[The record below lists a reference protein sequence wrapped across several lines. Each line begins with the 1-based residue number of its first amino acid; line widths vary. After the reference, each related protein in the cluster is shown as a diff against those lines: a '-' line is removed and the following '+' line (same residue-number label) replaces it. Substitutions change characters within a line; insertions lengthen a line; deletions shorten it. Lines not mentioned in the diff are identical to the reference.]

1 MTGQQNHDSLSVTV
15 VSPEGDVTDRL
26 TFPTRESVSIGRST
40 ESDVPLDVF
49 GKKVSRCHAVLLHD
63 GAGWEYY
70 NLGVNGTFSNGK
82 RIDTLTISA
91 PTVVRLGKT
100 GPILQFRVGASLAD
114 ESTDDDSQSVLADS
128 DSDLSDDDEVSEWIR
143 RIKSGDDDAAQL
155 IWNRY
160 ADEIVEVARRS
171 LGDASRRVS
180 DEEDVAMLAMKSLLA
195 GISSGRFPE
204 LDNREQLWRLLMVI
218 TTRKAAAVI
227 EHDSRQK
234 RGGGLVRGDSAVGF
248 SLESSDPSLLAG
260 FDRFPSEK
268 PAPDLAALMADE
280 THRLIASLPD
290 ATAQQIAVLKM
301 EGHTH
306 EEIADKLGCNVRTVE
321 RRLKQIREL
330 WQRRID
336 GENH

>member
-1 MTGQQNHDSLSVTV
+1 MTGQQNHESLNVTV

-26 TFPTRESVSIGRST
+26 TFPTRESVSIGRSP
-40 ESDVPLDVF
+40 ESDVSLAEF

-63 GAGWEYY
+63 GTGWEYY

-82 RIDTLTISA
+82 RIDTLTINA

-114 ESTDDDSQSVLADS
+114 ESADDDSQSVLADS

-143 RIKSGDDDAAQL
+143 RVKGGDEDAAQL
-155 IWNRY
+155 IWTRY
-160 ADEIVEVARRS
+160 AEQIVDVARRS
-171 LGDASRRVS
+171 FGDASRRVS

-195 GISSGRFPE
+195 GISTGRFPE

-248 SLESSDPSLLAG
+248 SLESSDPSLMAG

-280 THRLIASLPD
+280 THRLISSLPD
-290 ATAQQIAVLKM
+290 VTAQQIAILKM

-336 GENH
+336 SE